1 MPPEVLGIVF
11 SCIFIPAAVSLA
23 FSMIQKATVKCSKTV
38 TNKSFVVM
46 NSYIMT
52 AIGALDAIACVIV
65 LLAFTF
71 TSEELPHLV
80 FYIVFGLFFWFGI
93 YIVVETLCFKVIV
106 KNKTITVCKKFR
118 KPFTFTFDDIVF
130 AVRKVSR
137 NRYKTEK
144 IEIKTNSGKKVTVE
158 NNEISYY
165 RLMNRI
171 KEEVNAKFLHGF
183 E

>member
-1 MPPEVLGIVF
+1 
-11 SCIFIPAAVSLA
+11 
-23 FSMIQKATVKCSKTV
+23 
-38 TNKSFVVM
+38 M

-106 KNKTITVCKKFR
+106 KNKTITVCKNS
-118 KPFTFTFDDIVF
+118 VNL
-130 AVRKVSR
+130 SR
-137 NRYKTEK
+137 LLLK
-144 IEIKTNSGKKVTVE
+144 ILYLQFVK
-158 NNEISYY
+158 
-165 RLMNRI
+165 
-171 KEEVNAKFLHGF
+171 
-183 E
+183 